1 MRSSVQRSG
10 SKTTRTTSPGPWQY
24 DHPRRRLGTT
34 ERWTSLSYLI
44 RYVISSDTLH
54 NMDAAELLERVRV
67 SSGLTQEELARR
79 AGTSRPTLSAYE
91 HGRKSPTVATFAR
104 LLSRAGWELAA
115 QPHVSFSQQTS
126 AHGKPIW
133 VPDRVPRL
141 DVAEALAA
149 VELPLHLNWSAPGR
163 IFDLRSRGD
172 RARVYEIVLQ
182 EGTPADIL
190 TYVDGALLVDL
201 WEDLVLPRGVRSAWA
216 PLISLPWAARA

>member
-1 MRSSVQRSG
+1 MHV
-10 SKTTRTTSPGPWQY
+10 T
-24 DHPRRRLGTT
+24 
-34 ERWTSLSYLI
+34 
-44 RYVISSDTLH
+44 
-54 NMDAAELLERVRV
+54 DAAELLERVRV

-115 QPHVSFSQQTS
+115 QPHVSFTQQTS

-133 VPDRVPRL
+133 IPDRLPRL
-141 DVAEALAA
+141 DVAHALAS

-163 IFDLRSRGD
+163 VFDLRSRAD

-182 EGTPADIL
+182 EGAPADIL
-190 TYVDGALLVDL
+190 AYVDGALLVDL
-201 WEDLVLPRGVRSAWA
+201 WEDLVLPRSVRSAWA
-216 PLISLPWAARA
+216 PLISLSSEAGA